1 MNNRGFILVIDSYL
15 VRKGMSAVIN
25 RVHGASVARET
36 DSISELAG
44 YLQLHPEEFIIITE
58 SLFDRA
64 TDLYLE
70 YPEILERTILLT
82 SRDIDS
88 APEGVRDAIFLA
100 DKKEVIH
107 QKLLQVLDQRKGYPG
122 IDPPDD
128 LTDREKD
135 IVKMVSLGLT
145 NREIAEKLFLSTH
158 TVTTHRK
165 NITKKLGIRS
175 ASGLTIYAIVNN
187 IITIEEASSKPS
199 ED

>member
-1 MNNRGFILVIDSYL
+1 MKSRGVILVIDSYL
-15 VRKGMSAVIN
+15 VRKGLSVIIN
-25 RVHGASVARET
+25 RVHGATVVRET

-44 YLQLHPEEFIIITE
+44 YLLLHPDELIIITD
-58 SLFDRA
+58 SLFDQA

-70 YPEILERTILLT
+70 QPEILERTLLLT
-82 SRDIDS
+82 GKELEQT
-88 APEGVRDAIFLA
+88 PEGIRDLISLA
-100 DKKEVIH
+100 DTKEEINR
-107 QKLLQVLDQRKGYPG
+107 KLHRVVDQRKGYPG
-122 IDPPDD
+122 TDPPDE
-128 LTDREKD
+128 LTEREKD

-165 NITKKLGIRS
+165 NITKKLGIKS